1 MRFDVK
7 ALFKRFVA
15 DDCGATVIEY
25 SLIATFIG
33 IAIIVSVQSMGVALV
48 GTFTFIQSAL

>member
-1 MRFDVK
+1 M

-25 SLIATFIG
+25 GLIATFIG
-33 IAIIVSVQSMGVALV
+33 IAIIVSLQSTGVALV
-48 GTFTFIQSAL
+48 GTFTFILGAL